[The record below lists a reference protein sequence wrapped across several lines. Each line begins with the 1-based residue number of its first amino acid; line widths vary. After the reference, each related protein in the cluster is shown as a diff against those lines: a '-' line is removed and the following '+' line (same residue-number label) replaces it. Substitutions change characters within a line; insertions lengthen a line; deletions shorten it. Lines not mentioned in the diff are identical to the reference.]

1 MAVNDKRLNVTEFDF
16 DDVKDNLKIFLK
28 QQTEFTDYDFEGS
41 GMNVLLDVLAYNTH
55 YLGYN
60 ANMLANEMFLDSA
73 SLRGSVASHAKTL
86 GYIPTSARAPK
97 ARVSVAL
104 NVVPSAQATAT
115 MPAGTAFSTTVDNV
129 NYQFVTHT
137 AYTKSNTGAGI
148 PFNDISIYEGSYIS
162 SRFTVDTSNSDQ
174 RFLIQDTN
182 TDTSTL
188 TVKVQT
194 SSSNTLQTT
203 YTQATDITGV
213 SSTSNVYFL
222 QEVEGGKFEIYF
234 GDGVIGRALSD
245 GNIVILTYVV
255 TNKADANGAAAFTS
269 TGAIANITDV
279 SVVVHSAAT
288 GGAEPES
295 ISSIKFNAP
304 LDYAAQ
310 GRCVTTEDY
319 KVVVKSLYND
329 TKSLQV
335 WGGESGSYD
344 TSLGVV
350 ETKEYGK
357 VFISIKSTTGQ
368 NLTKVE
374 KDEIVSA
381 LSKYKVAGITPVVVD
396 PETTHIILNTT
407 FKYDSSA
414 TTETNSGLKTL
425 VTNTLTT
432 YNTDNLS
439 QFDGIF
445 RHSKVIGLID
455 NTNPAILS
463 NNTNVS
469 LAKFLTPTLN
479 KSTSYTIT
487 FNNAFYNP
495 HSGHNSSAG
504 GIVASTGFKIRGDS
518 VNSMFFD
525 DDGSGNLRM
534 YYVVAGARVYSDS
547 AIGTVDYTKGT
558 IKTNGISITE
568 VENVDGASSSKIR
581 ITVVP
586 KSKDVV
592 PVRNQLLEID
602 FVNTTVTG
610 EVDTIAVSDA
620 SAGADYVPTSS
631 YTSTSSY

>member
-368 NLTKVE
+368 NLTKEE

-518 VNSMFFD
+518 VNTMFFD

-581 ITVVP
+581 LTVVP

>member
-148 PFNDISIYEGSYIS
+148 PFNNISIYEGSYIS

-222 QEVEGGKFEIYF
+222 QEAENGKFEIYF

-558 IKTNGISITE
+558 IKTNGI
-568 VENVDGASSSKIR
+568 
-581 ITVVP
+581 
-586 KSKDVV
+586 
-592 PVRNQLLEID
+592 LLQKLKM
-602 FVNTTVTG
+602 
-610 EVDTIAVSDA
+610 
-620 SAGADYVPTSS
+620 
-631 YTSTSSY
+631 

>member
-41 GMNVLLDVLAYNTH
+41 GMNVLLDILAYNTH

>member
-28 QQTEFTDYDFEGS
+28 QPTEFTDYDFEGS
-41 GMNVLLDVLAYNTH
+41 GMNVLLDILAYNTH

-518 VNSMFFD
+518 VNTMFFD

>member
-41 GMNVLLDVLAYNTH
+41 GMNVLLDILAYNTH

-518 VNSMFFD
+518 VNTMFFD

>member
-518 VNSMFFD
+518 VNTMFFD

>member
-1 MAVNDKRLNVTEFDF
+1 M
-16 DDVKDNLKIFLK
+16 
-28 QQTEFTDYDFEGS
+28 
-41 GMNVLLDVLAYNTH
+41 
-55 YLGYN
+55 
-60 ANMLANEMFLDSA
+60 
-73 SLRGSVASHAKTL
+73 
-86 GYIPTSARAPK
+86 
-97 ARVSVAL
+97 
-104 NVVPSAQATAT
+104 
-115 MPAGTAFSTTVDNV
+115 
-129 NYQFVTHT
+129 
-137 AYTKSNTGAGI
+137 
-148 PFNDISIYEGSYIS
+148 
-162 SRFTVDTSNSDQ
+162 
-174 RFLIQDTN
+174 
-182 TDTSTL
+182 
-188 TVKVQT
+188 
-194 SSSNTLQTT
+194 
-203 YTQATDITGV
+203 
-213 SSTSNVYFL
+213 
-222 QEVEGGKFEIYF
+222 
-234 GDGVIGRALSD
+234 
-245 GNIVILTYVV
+245 
-255 TNKADANGAAAFTS
+255 
-269 TGAIANITDV
+269 
-279 SVVVHSAAT
+279 
-288 GGAEPES
+288 
-295 ISSIKFNAP
+295 
-304 LDYAAQ
+304 
-310 GRCVTTEDY
+310 
-319 KVVVKSLYND
+319 
-329 TKSLQV
+329 
-335 WGGESGSYD
+335 
-344 TSLGVV
+344 
-350 ETKEYGK
+350 
-357 VFISIKSTTGQ
+357 
-368 NLTKVE
+368 
-374 KDEIVSA
+374 
-381 LSKYKVAGITPVVVD
+381 VD

>member
-41 GMNVLLDVLAYNTH
+41 GMNVLLDILAYNTH

-148 PFNDISIYEGSYIS
+148 PFNNISIYEGSYIS

-558 IKTNGISITE
+558 IKTNGI
-568 VENVDGASSSKIR
+568 
-581 ITVVP
+581 
-586 KSKDVV
+586 
-592 PVRNQLLEID
+592 LLQKLKM
-602 FVNTTVTG
+602 
-610 EVDTIAVSDA
+610 
-620 SAGADYVPTSS
+620 
-631 YTSTSSY
+631 